1 MRVDDNIDDSM
12 IDDDDEG
19 DDDDKHDYA
28 CDLWLMTPTSIEHNH
43 HHNYHPLSSSM
54 TILTL
59 SS

>member
-28 CDLWLMTPTSIEHNH
+28 CDL
-43 HHNYHPLSSSM
+43 
-54 TILTL
+54 
-59 SS
+59 